1 MYVFI
6 NSPFNPRLICHC
18 VLLFFSSSSIR
29 SIGALI
35 VGMNLRAT
43 RGRRLCVGRQRQ
55 IQVNL
60 LVCTHTFFIC
70 KTPNILPSYLA
81 LSSRLID
88 CHILS
93 IPVSISISIQLAG
106 PTNEPPLP
114 RRKKC
119 PELAYK
125 SHEFIIGSEY
135 TDARRDASAHRS
147 ARVSKVHLYTYIV
160 YTFYVHTKLSIH
172 L

>member
-1 MYVFI
+1 MRT
-6 NSPFNPRLICHC
+6 SPL
-18 VLLFFSSSSIR
+18 
-29 SIGALI
+29 
-35 VGMNLRAT
+35 T
-43 RGRRLCVGRQRQ
+43 
-55 IQVNL
+55 
-60 LVCTHTFFIC
+60 
-70 KTPNILPSYLA
+70 
-81 LSSRLID
+81 
-88 CHILS
+88 
-93 IPVSISISIQLAG
+93 G

-147 ARVSKVHLYTYIV
+147 ARVSTYVNTYI
-160 YTFYVHTKLSIH
+160 YITMCTIH

>member
-1 MYVFI
+1 
-6 NSPFNPRLICHC
+6 
-18 VLLFFSSSSIR
+18 
-29 SIGALI
+29 
-35 VGMNLRAT
+35 MNLRAT

-60 LVCTHTFFIC
+60 LVCTHTEFHFFIC
-70 KTPNILPSYLA
+70 KIPNILPSYLA

-93 IPVSISISIQLAG
+93 IFASISVQLAG

-147 ARVSKVHLYTYIV
+147 ARVSKVHLYICIYKYSIYFLCTY
-160 YTFYVHTKLSIH
+160 
-172 L
+172 